1 MEDLEALYRAR
12 FSNQERAQKDR
23 IWQVL
28 CEAYFQ
34 RFVPLDATVLDLAC
48 GMGEFVR
55 HIRAAKRIGVDVNP
69 EMRQSLP
76 ADVQFIASSAESVLA
91 IERGSVDVC
100 FVSNFFEH
108 LESKAAMDRVL
119 TEIRRM
125 LKTGGRFICMQPNIR
140 YAGGRYWD
148 FYDHVLP
155 LSHESAVEG
164 LQKNGFLIDKVVPRF
179 VPFSTK
185 SALPKHPALVRM
197 YLRLPV
203 LWRLMG
209 GQFVVVAHTA

>member
-1 MEDLEALYRAR
+1 MDDLEALYRAR
-12 FSNQERAQKDR
+12 FSHQERVQKDR

-76 ADVQFIASSAESVLA
+76 ADVQFLASSAESVPA
-91 IERGSVDVC
+91 IESGSIDVC

-119 TEIRRM
+119 AEIRRM

-164 LQKNGFLIDKVVPRF
+164 LQKNGFRIDKVVPRF